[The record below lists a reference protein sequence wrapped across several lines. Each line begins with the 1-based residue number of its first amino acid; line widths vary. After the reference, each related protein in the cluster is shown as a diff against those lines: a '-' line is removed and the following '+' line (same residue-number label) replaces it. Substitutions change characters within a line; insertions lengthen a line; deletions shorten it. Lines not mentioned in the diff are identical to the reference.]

1 MRIKTTLHSGALAL
15 AGIAFALTTMP
26 SPADAQEST
35 WDRLKRTG
43 TLNAGCILQ
52 PPYWSKDKDTGDWH
66 GWGIEATKDLQKE
79 LQVVGVK
86 KWKCEMTT
94 WGTAALGIQAGRV
107 DFLFAMQ
114 ATPVRATAITFAG
127 PLYNHGFMVITNKNF
142 KTTTGTWADF
152 NKPGVKLAL
161 VGGTSTALIR
171 RLVAP
176 LATAVELPKAAEVP
190 LAVIAG
196 RADGMMTAV
205 MPGVYA
211 KARNPD
217 MGNFVIPTPLF
228 SFPAYVGVANEP
240 DKRFRDFM
248 HWWAE
253 WNRLRGQVEKWIR
266 EAMLA
271 QGVAP
276 EDIPDKLYF

>member
-1 MRIKTTLHSGALAL
+1 M
-15 AGIAFALTTMP
+15 
-26 SPADAQEST
+26 
-35 WDRLKRTG
+35 
-43 TLNAGCILQ
+43 
-52 PPYWSKDKDTGDWH
+52 
-66 GWGIEATKDLQKE
+66 QKE
-79 LQVVGVK
+79 LKVVGVK
-86 KWKCEMTT
+86 KWQCGMTT
-94 WGTAALGIQAGRV
+94 WGTAALGIQSGRI
-107 DFLFAMQ
+107 DYLFAMQ

-176 LATAVELPKAAEVP
+176 LATAVELPQEAEVP

-205 MPGVYA
+205 MPGVFA